1 MFTTLCFLHLCYIPV
16 PKWIKFIFASKILPP
31 LPKHQIPNRLISHQ
45 SEDGAKRQKLSD
57 SGAALAANVPQL
69 GGIRRSTR
77 HRKLRGEKA
86 LIVSANQ
93 TLKELKIQVGAGAQR
108 PRTGAGRTHLFLCL
122 TVQIMHAFSVAPFDQ
137 NLSIDGKGLTDDSAT
152 LGSLGVV
159 PESIICLKVA
169 AAKLEAARGW
179 REQGPKLPPLF
190 VLSRRRTSRCRT
202 TPPWTTCIKVSVV
215 TGASACSSGDADAL
229 FSVYSRNA

>member
-1 MFTTLCFLHLCYIPV
+1 MITCE
-16 PKWIKFIFASKILPP
+16 
-31 LPKHQIPNRLISHQ
+31 NLIIINLIVFHQ

-57 SGAALAANVPQL
+57 GSSALAANVPQL

-93 TLKELKIQVGAGAQR
+93 TLKELKIQVQTKK
-108 PRTGAGRTHLFLCL
+108 PSTQQETHSYLCL
-122 TVQIMHAFSVAPFDQ
+122 MLQIMHAFSVAPFDQ

-159 PESIICLKVA
+159 PESIICLKVTT
-169 AAKLEAARGW
+169 AKLAPA
-179 REQGPKLPPLF
+179 
-190 VLSRRRTSRCRT
+190 SRRRRGSEIASNSSVFPQADEPVSDYAAMDDVYQGECCNSCVHTLVLRC
-202 TPPWTTCIKVSVV
+202 
-215 TGASACSSGDADAL
+215 
-229 FSVYSRNA
+229 